1 MKKLLCLMLTALLVL
16 SLVGCGRI
24 SSAMEITCDTSQHY
38 TTADIHDAMDVV
50 QSYFR
55 REFNGCTM
63 TALGYAGDEK
73 WSAMEGWAAQFDA
86 REAIVLVSTYES
98 GPSGGDGA
106 LNPNNVYR
114 NYQWILVRNSKGEW
128 EHKTHGYG

>member
-1 MKKLLCLMLTALLVL
+1 MKRLLYLVL
-16 SLVGCGRI
+16 AAMLALSLTGCGRI
-24 SSAMEITCDTSQHY
+24 SSTIEITCDTSQHY
-38 TTADIHDAMDVV
+38 TTAEIHDAMDVV

-73 WSAMEGWAAQFDA
+73 WSAMEGWAAQFHA
-86 REAIVLVSTYES
+86 QEAIVLVSTYES
-98 GPSGGDGA
+98 GPSGGGSM
-106 LNPNNVYR
+106 NPNDVYR
-114 NYQWILVRNSKGEW
+114 NYQWILVRNSRGEW

>member
-1 MKKLLCLMLTALLVL
+1 MKKLLCLALTALLVL
-16 SLVGCGRI
+16 SLAGCGRI
-24 SSAMEITCDTSQHY
+24 SSSMEITCDTSQHY

-50 QSYFR
+50 MSYFR

-73 WSAMEGWAAQFDA
+73 WGAMEGWADQYAAD
-86 REAIVLVSTYES
+86 EAIVLVSAFETDRK
-98 GPSGGDGA
+98 GGDGS
-106 LNPNNVYR
+106 LKPNDVYR
-114 NYQWILVRNSKGEW
+114 NYQWILVRNSRGEW